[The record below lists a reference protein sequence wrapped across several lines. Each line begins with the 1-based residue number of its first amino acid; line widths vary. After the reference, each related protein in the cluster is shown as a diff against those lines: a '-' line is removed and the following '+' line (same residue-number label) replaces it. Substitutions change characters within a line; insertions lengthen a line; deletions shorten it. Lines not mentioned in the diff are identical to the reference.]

1 MCGVPDR
8 EGRLETLTACGC
20 ELHREAQPIVK
31 QVDAHGFAAE
41 MRRRV
46 HDDAAIPVRRATAV
60 TAQPTPL
67 QKAPR
72 WLFFSKLAAC
82 GLPAPD
88 VDQLF
93 RRQQAGDLEHPS
105 HRRQRRFDERRER
118 VTL

>member
-46 HDDAAIPVRRATAV
+46 HDDAAIPV
-60 TAQPTPL
+60 
-67 QKAPR
+67 
-72 WLFFSKLAAC
+72 
-82 GLPAPD
+82 
-88 VDQLF
+88 
-93 RRQQAGDLEHPS
+93 
-105 HRRQRRFDERRER
+105 
-118 VTL
+118 